1 MRARDALSGLDP
13 GGTTF
18 TFGRDRDQKIQLDQ
32 PGRAA
37 GGMDVLL
44 GGGANVVQQYL
55 AAGLVDEFELPRRS
69 VPSGGWRAAAE
80 NVGSLKL
87 EQVRAIG
94 APGVTHIKYR
104 VVR

>member
-1 MRARDALSGLDP
+1 MCCSEEAPTSSSSTSPP
-13 GGTTF
+13 GWSMSSSF
-18 TFGRDRDQKIQLDQ
+18 HVVPF
-32 PGRAA
+32 
-37 GGMDVLL
+37 LL
-44 GGGANVVQQYL
+44 GDGERL
-55 AAGLVDEFELPRRS
+55 L
-69 VPSGGWRAAAE
+69 E